1 MLEVSPRSDPSA
13 SHMPHAHNLTRPK
26 QMTRPRL
33 PLAAISIALLTSAAG
48 AASVS
53 GTNYFYSYDKT
64 SVPLALDATRI
75 AVFKSDPATRPDAER
90 AAAPSLA
97 EYGISSAAVTQNVV
111 RGWSFAALNDA
122 NLDAVAIETKVD
134 QIAADPNIDF
144 VSPVFLDSHAD
155 PYIVT
160 RDILVGF
167 PEGTSPEKARE
178 VLTEHAAGEILIA
191 DFAGLKNVYRIR
203 TMLKNGIEVL
213 DLTNALAAR
222 NDVAFAE
229 PDALMTA
236 RKNLTPNDTNYNI
249 LWGLHNTGQSG
260 GTSDMDMDAP
270 EAWDISTG
278 NASIIVGVLDDGV
291 QDNHPDIN
299 QVFGADFTG
308 QLTGGAPGNSCD
320 NHGTAVAGCVS
331 AIINNSQGV
340 VGIAPT
346 CKSMS
351 LRFSI
356 SNVPCNGA
364 GTFQPSWLADALAHA
379 VNNNVRVTNTSSGFS
394 QSSTVTVAFQ
404 TSGNSIVHFVSS
416 GNSGVQ
422 GIEYPAAL
430 SLVNAVGACNRF
442 GNRASFSTYGPELEF
457 VAPGQDVYTTDRTGA
472 LGYAGGTFTFVDG
485 TSFSSPYA
493 AGVAALILSVRN
505 DLSPAAVS
513 QLMKQTCV
521 DRGTAG
527 FDNFFG
533 FGIINARA
541 ALVAAPSFVPPTP
554 GAFNLISPANGA
566 SGVSLAPL
574 LDWSPASTSD
584 TYLVT
589 LDDNPELDSPLFSF
603 NVTLSQLQLS
613 NGTLTA
619 NQTYYWAVTSSNEF
633 GTTVSNP
640 AVASFNTN
648 TTPPPGCAGDTNGDG
663 DTNGADLSVM
673 LANFGNNVAPG
684 TNGDLNDDGIVNG
697 ADLSVMLADFGCVN

>member
-1 MLEVSPRSDPSA
+1 
-13 SHMPHAHNLTRPK
+13 
-26 QMTRPRL
+26 MTLRRHT
-33 PLAAISIALLTSAAG
+33 LAAVTAALLASSAG
-48 AASVS
+48 AATA
-53 GTNYFYSYDKT
+53 TNYFYSYNKT
-64 SVPLALDATRI
+64 TIPLALDATRI
-75 AVFKSDPATRPDAER
+75 AVFTHDPATRPGTER

-97 EYGISSAAVTQNVV
+97 AHGIAESAITQHVV
-111 RGWSFAALNDA
+111 RGWSFAALQQA
-122 NLDAVAIETKVD
+122 NLEAVAVEAVVD
-134 QIAADPNIDF
+134 QIAADPAIDF
-144 VSPVFLDSHAD
+144 VSPVFLDDHAN

-160 RDILVGF
+160 RDILIGF
-167 PEGTSPEKARE
+167 PQGTSPEKARTILGE
-178 VLTEHAAGEILIA
+178 LEAGEILAA
-191 DFAGLKNVYRIR
+191 DFAGLKNVYRVR
-203 TMLKNGIEVL
+203 TTLKNGVDVL

-222 NDVAFAE
+222 DDVTFAE
-229 PDALMTA
+229 PDALMTN
-236 RKNLTPNDTNYNI
+236 RKTLTPNDTNYSI

-260 GTSDMDMDAP
+260 GTADMDMDAP

-291 QDNHPDIN
+291 QDAHPDIN
-299 QVFGADFTG
+299 QVAGSDFTG
-308 QLTGGAPGNSCD
+308 QFTGGGPGNSCD

-331 AIINNSQGV
+331 ATINNSQGV

-356 SNVPCNGA
+356 SNVPCNGS
-364 GTFQPSWLADALAHA
+364 GTFQPSWLADALAYA
-379 VNNNVRVTNTSSGFS
+379 VNNNVRVSNTSSGFG

-404 TSGNSIVHFVSS
+404 SSGNTIVHFVSS
-416 GNSGVQ
+416 GNSGIQ

-457 VAPGQDVYTTDRTGA
+457 VAPGQDIYTTDRTGSS
-472 LGYAGGTFTFVDG
+472 GYAAGTFTFVDG

-505 DLSPAAVS
+505 DLPPAAVA

-533 FGIINARA
+533 YGIINARA
-541 ALVAAPSFVPPTP
+541 ALVAAPGFVPPTP
-554 GAFNLISPANGA
+554 GPFNLISPANGA

-574 LDWSPASTSD
+574 LDWSPASASD

-619 NQTYYWAVTSSNEF
+619 DQTYYWAVVSSNEF
-633 GTTVSNP
+633 GPTISNP

-648 TTPPPGCAGDTNGDG
+648 TTPPPGCPGDTNGDG

-673 LANFGNNVAPG
+673 LANFNSSVPVG
-684 TNGDLNDDGIVNG
+684 TNGDLNDDGFVNG